1 LREERRPREVIVQEI
16 LDREEHAWT
25 DLLFEGWLA
34 NLVEQ
39 SLSPAKRIHLFLEDN
54 PHEIRKTVICYGGKF
69 YDIGVY
75 AREVVAKNDEIAA
88 KVPDIPRGLRTPD
101 DTEEKFVEAD
111 REFDRMI
118 RQVASRIVDELRTGR
133 MTERADAWILEES
146 RFFYA
151 FCFCASILL
160 IQHVPFPIVSARH
173 SNPMWS
179 M

>member
-1 LREERRPREVIVQEI
+1 
-16 LDREEHAWT
+16 
-25 DLLFEGWLA
+25 
-34 NLVEQ
+34 
-39 SLSPAKRIHLFLEDN
+39 LSGAKRIHLFLEDN
-54 PHEIRKTVICYGGKF
+54 PYEIRKTVICYGGKF

-101 DTEEKFVEAD
+101 DTEEKFVQAD

-146 RFFYA
+146 RFFMLFASVPA
-151 FCFCASILL
+151 FS
-160 IQHVPFPIVSARH
+160 
-173 SNPMWS
+173 
-179 M
+179 